1 MPRSKVQSA
10 SDDSLGEGREC
21 DGTNPCTRCKNDD
34 AICAYGKHRKSDKT
48 VFRRGYVQMLE
59 RQHTELIAGL
69 QELYRR
75 IQARE
80 PFPSHP
86 LEPAYNGQPLTHK
99 ILEALGV
106 LPSDEEWEDG
116 DKSVP
121 FEGMTWQ
128 GLEQDGY
135 AYDVSTA
142 TTSPIAQTPFSP
154 ITMTPFPQSTIM
166 AKRARKLQD
175 SACII
180 NDNDANNNKNHNHEK
195 FVGKDAVLSMPPTL
209 NTNVPPTYQ
218 NHDISSA
225 PFHVMQQQQPQQQQH
240 HHRQQPQVQQQQQPL
255 HYYNNAAD
263 SSGYESMDWIFG
275 CNEDLFNDTQGLV
288 AQLA

>member
-1 MPRSKVQSA
+1 
-10 SDDSLGEGREC
+10 
-21 DGTNPCTRCKNDD
+21 
-34 AICAYGKHRKSDKT
+34 
-48 VFRRGYVQMLE
+48 MLE
-59 RQHTELIAGL
+59 RQHTQLIAGL

-75 IQARE
+75 NQAGE
-80 PFPSHP
+80 PFPSLP
-86 LEPAYNGQPLTHK
+86 LEPACNGQPLTHK

-106 LPSDEEWEDG
+106 LPSEEDWEDC
-116 DKSVP
+116 DKAVP
-121 FEGMTWQ
+121 FEGMTWE
-128 GLEQDGY
+128 GFEQDGY

-142 TTSPIAQTPFSP
+142 TTSPITQTPFSP

-180 NDNDANNNKNHNHEK
+180 NDNDVDNNNNYNHNHEK

-225 PFHVMQQQQPQQQQH
+225 SFHVMQQQQPQPHPHQQQP
-240 HHRQQPQVQQQQQPL
+240 RVQQQQQPL
-255 HYYNNAAD
+255 QYYNNGPG
-263 SSGYESMDWIFG
+263 SSGYESIDWIFG

>member
-1 MPRSKVQSA
+1 
-10 SDDSLGEGREC
+10 
-21 DGTNPCTRCKNDD
+21 
-34 AICAYGKHRKSDKT
+34 
-48 VFRRGYVQMLE
+48 MLE

-69 QELYRR
+69 HELYRR
-75 IQARE
+75 IQAGER
-80 PFPSHP
+80 FPSPP

-106 LPSDEEWEDG
+106 LPSDEDWEDG
-116 DKSVP
+116 EKAVP

-142 TTSPIAQTPFSP
+142 TTSPITQTPFSP
-154 ITMTPFPQSTIM
+154 ITITPFPQSTIM

-180 NDNDANNNKNHNHEK
+180 NNNNDNNNKNHNHK
-195 FVGKDAVLSMPPTL
+195 NFVGKDAVLSMPPTL

-218 NHDISSA
+218 NHGIPSA
-225 PFHVMQQQQPQQQQH
+225 SFHVMQQQQQQH
-240 HHRQQPQVQQQQQPL
+240 QHHQQPQVQQQQQPL
-255 HYYNNAAD
+255 QYYNNGVCE
-263 SSGYESMDWIFG
+263 SGYESMDWIFG
-275 CNEDLFNDTQGLV
+275 GNEDFFNDNQGLV
-288 AQLA
+288 AQLALNGPHSRARTCA